1 MYLKLSPRPSEEK
14 GLAPEQLELI
24 LTNIEKKKQKLEDDI
39 AQYIQ
44 ARQHDLHE
52 YEQTLLGSTPT
63 PSAASIS
70 QIQPLSNIQPPPRA
84 RDATPPSDES
94 PKPTSATTETA
105 KPQKPNRVHKR
116 EMELRGLMAFIPLLD
131 ANDAATTKQ
140 KKARSK
146 SKETRSEAEGS
157 LASLGESSKSASSE
171 VIPGPGDCSKMQEP
185 PIDVEPPTTAEVGTT
200 GASVSKKKKPTAEL
214 KGKRVG
220 TRKSSLRRVPSTKAV
235 HRKRVSLAVDDQ
247 IVHPSDSLIVTSPL
261 SDSTTNAS
269 SNASSSIENLED
281 TAHASDPGPVHH
293 SLTMSPETHATT
305 ALFASPPSLQHGPP
319 HAVTET
325 FVEHDERLSRSPD
338 EEALAIYAD
347 EPPAPISTYVGGL
360 SGSGVD
366 DVDQAGSYGYPS
378 SLGASYMESYMASR
392 PLSVRIAA
400 AEKAELEEEEAKK
413 LIRSEERAD
422 VAVGR
427 VEETDPD
434 DGFLGEMDNI

>member
-1 MYLKLSPRPSEEK
+1 MYLKLSPRTSEEQ

-24 LTNIEKKKQKLEDDI
+24 ITNIEKKKQKLEDDI

-52 YEQTLLGSTPT
+52 YEQTLLGSTPA

-70 QIQPLSNIQPPPRA
+70 QIQPLSNIQPPSRT
-84 RDATPPSDES
+84 RDATPPSDNSLE
-94 PKPTSATTETA
+94 PTPATTETL
-105 KPQKPNRVHKR
+105 KPLKPNRVHKR
-116 EMELRGLMAFIPLLD
+116 ELELRGLMAFIPLLD
-131 ANDAATTKQ
+131 ANDIATTKQ

-146 SKETRSEAEGS
+146 GKETRSEAESS
-157 LASLGESSKSASSE
+157 LSSLGESSRSAASA
-171 VIPGPGDCSKMQEP
+171 VISGSGDPSKMQGRTIEP
-185 PIDVEPPTTAEVGTT
+185 EPATTADSETT
-200 GASVSKKKKPTAEL
+200 GASVPKRKKSTAEL

-220 TRKSSLRRVPSTKAV
+220 TRKSSLRRIPSSKAI
-235 HRKRVSLAVDDQ
+235 HRKRVSLVVDDQ

-269 SNASSSIENLED
+269 SNASSSMED
-281 TAHASDPGPVHH
+281 IHETAHASDPGPVHH
-293 SLTMSPETHATT
+293 SLSMSPEKQATT
-305 ALFASPPSLQHGPP
+305 ALFATPASLQYEPP
-319 HAVTET
+319 QTVTED
-325 FVEHDERLSRSPD
+325 FIEHDERLPRSPD
-338 EEALAIYAD
+338 EEASAIYAD

-360 SGSGVD
+360 SGSGAD
-366 DVDQAGSYGYPS
+366 DVDQAGSYGYPA

-400 AEKAELEEEEAKK
+400 AEKAELEEEEARK
-413 LIRSEERAD
+413 LVRPEERAD

-427 VEETDPD
+427 VEEMDLD